1 MNLRFYLFLLL
12 FSLTVPALAQ
22 PGLKMM
28 DNGADAT
35 VNSFHRKY
43 LEQYVG
49 FPIAED
55 SRLELYDT
63 IVNWLGTPY
72 RYAGNCDKGID
83 CSGLVYMLCSR
94 VYGFN
99 PGARN
104 SAELYQRV
112 EKIDPDDLREGDLL
126 FFRIYKRRIS
136 HVALYLGNGK
146 FVHSSTSRG
155 VIISDMSE
163 AYYRKSFAG
172 AGRFHS
178 SLTGFSETH

>member
-1 MNLRFYLFLLL
+1 MNLRLPLFFFL
-12 FSLTVPALAQ
+12 FSLAVSSIAQ
-22 PGLKMM
+22 PGMQLI
-28 DNGADAT
+28 DNESEIP
-35 VNSFHRKY
+35 VNCFHREY

-49 FPIAED
+49 FPIAEN

-83 CSGLVYMLCSR
+83 CSGLVHLLCSR

-126 FFRIYKRRIS
+126 FFRIHKRRIS
-136 HVALYLGNGK
+136 HVAMYLGNGK

-178 SLTGFSETH
+178 SLTGIYDNH

>member
-1 MNLRFYLFLLL
+1 MNLRSQLFIFFFIIAL
-12 FSLTVPALAQ
+12 SSLAQ
-22 PGLKMM
+22 PGLQF
-28 DNGADAT
+28 NEQADQSSVT
-35 VNSFHRKY
+35 SFQRKY
-43 LEQYVG
+43 LEQYLG
-49 FPIAED
+49 YPLEE
-55 SRLELYDT
+55 SCRLDLYDT
-63 IVNWLGTPY
+63 IAHWLGTPY

-83 CSGLVYMLCSR
+83 CSGLVHMLCSR

-136 HVALYLGNGK
+136 HVAMYLGNGK
-146 FVHSSTSRG
+146 FVHSITSRG
-155 VIISDMSE
+155 VIISDMNE
-163 AYYRKSFAG
+163 PYYRKSFAG

-178 SLTGFSETH
+178 TLTGIPDTY